1 MAACPSGSLAAGRCD
16 PPFLLQWLCQRK
28 LDLIGYFVNSGSDCD
43 LVVCT
48 SFKQGIGKVGCARCC
63 RTLSA
68 ILLNPGV
75 IAILWS
81 APPSRKELVKCLFFP
96 ESAAGG
102 SLSVSLGSDVDSASL
117 WIAFHP
123 WQCNPFRMKKEE
135 IAFYLSNPLLSAG
148 CGKGNIFMRKEDRDM
163 EKDWND
169 LIDGW
174 IFVVQQ
180 DLLAPHER
188 PAAVI
193 KLQQEQAG
201 YDYEDDVHFPTK
213 LSSAP
218 QGRILEYVGFAV

>member
-1 MAACPSGSLAAGRCD
+1 
-16 PPFLLQWLCQRK
+16 
-28 LDLIGYFVNSGSDCD
+28 
-43 LVVCT
+43 
-48 SFKQGIGKVGCARCC
+48 
-63 RTLSA
+63 
-68 ILLNPGV
+68 
-75 IAILWS
+75 
-81 APPSRKELVKCLFFP
+81 
-96 ESAAGG
+96 
-102 SLSVSLGSDVDSASL
+102 
-117 WIAFHP
+117 
-123 WQCNPFRMKKEE
+123 MKKEE

-218 QGRILEYVGFAV
+218 QGHILEYVGFAV